1 MAIKWNLVLGKALGT
16 MAEREDEYRKF
27 ATDYFT
33 KKFETYAEEK
43 KAWNE
48 TTREQKREI
57 NKKIDALRAE
67 GLNDTQIANGL
78 NTYGENFF
86 AVVADDL
93 GNFKKSDNYKFLM
106 RQDPTGAKFRQ
117 MYSERFNNLVETESQ
132 QGLQL
137 DPVVKGLLDKFP
149 EMTETPQIAQSI
161 FGFDYTKGI
170 RDDIKG
176 LSKGTEVPDYDAPS
190 GLTGVSDVLSGTIR
204 DVSASATFGSVTRL
218 NKEIV
223 NRLRQF
229 SAFGDLRT
237 TVDGERFET
246 AGEKDAKKIALA
258 NRAATAQNTILQEFE
273 RRRAA
278 TAPASMEGGK
288 TDQEILDEIMGEKNW
303 SSATAT
309 GGSQTTDDTV
319 ATDGA
324 GATVDIAG
332 NISSFVNNN
341 PQSPIS
347 KLISELQT
355 VDGVD
360 DALLQQILS
369 AVASGKGLASVLR
382 GLNLSQAQRNRINNY
397 INDMDEEDKN
407 TISGFST
414 APSQTDAQEQEGEK
428 KKEGLGPRGE
438 LGPEDIDK
446 EKQIVQSRPS
456 NVAEGELWDSIYGQ
470 YFNPDGTAVSSLT
483 ADLYNRLVRQY
494 TVALAE
500 MRNEETDPTAGASA

>member
-1 MAIKWNLVLGKALGT
+1 MGLNWKLVAGKALGT
-16 MAEREDEYRKF
+16 MAEREEEYRKF
-27 ATDYFT
+27 ATDYFL
-33 KKFETYAEEK
+33 KKYETRAEERR
-43 KAWNE
+43 AWNE

-57 NKKIDALRAE
+57 KKKIDALRAE

-93 GNFKKSDNYKFLM
+93 SNYKKSDNYKFLM
-106 RQDPTGAKFRQ
+106 RQDPTGAKFRDF
-117 MYSERFNNLVETESQ
+117 YKDRFNNLIQTESQ

-137 DPVVKGLLDKFP
+137 DPVVQGLMDKFP
-149 EMTETPQIAQSI
+149 EMTETPEIAQSI

-176 LSKGTEVPDYDAPS
+176 LSKDTNVPDYDAPA
-190 GLTGVSDVLSGTIR
+190 GLTGVSGILSGTIR
-204 DVSASATFGSVTRL
+204 DVSGTGTFGTAPRL

-258 NRAATAQNTILQEFE
+258 NRAATAQNAILQEFE
-273 RRRAA
+273 RRRAS

-303 SSATAT
+303 SSATTT
-309 GGSQTTDDTV
+309 GGSQTTDDT
-319 ATDGA
+319 DGA
-324 GATVDIAG
+324 GATIDITG

-347 KLISELQT
+347 KLISELQA

-456 NVAEGELWDSIYGQ
+456 NVAEGELWDSIYGR

-483 ADLYNRLVRQY
+483 PALYNRLVRRY

-500 MRNEETDPTAGASA
+500 MRNKETDPTAGASA